1 MPINSALPPTPI
13 NGVLGAAPTPT
24 PAARPDSLG
33 KDAFLKLL
41 VAQLRYQDPTK
52 PTDSSTFMSQTAAFT
67 QVEKLDEIAKSNQAM
82 LAAQS
87 MSATGSLVGRTV
99 TYIGDDGSD
108 VSGVITS
115 ASFGPNGPM
124 LQVGTSGKQIPV
136 TAITQI
142 RQS

>member
-1 MPINSALPPTPI
+1 MTMPPTPI
-13 NGVLGAAPTPT
+13 SSVLGSGAAQPV

-52 PTDSSTFMSQTAAFT
+52 PTDSSTFMSQTAQFT
-67 QVEKLDEIAKSNQAM
+67 QVEKLDEIAKSTTAM

-87 MSATGSLVGRTV
+87 MSAVGSLVGRTV
-99 TYIGDDGSD
+99 SYTGTDG
-108 VSGVITS
+108 VAVRGVVTS
-115 ASFGPNGPM
+115 VGFSAAGPM
-124 LQVGTSGKQIPV
+124 LRVGTKGVEIPV
-136 TAITQI
+136 GAVNEI